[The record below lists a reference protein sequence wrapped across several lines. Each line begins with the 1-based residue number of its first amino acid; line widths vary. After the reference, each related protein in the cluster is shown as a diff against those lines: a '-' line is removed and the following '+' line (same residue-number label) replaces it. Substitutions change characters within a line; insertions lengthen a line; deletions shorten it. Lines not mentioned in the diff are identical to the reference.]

1 MLEELQRRNYSHRTA
16 KTYVRIVRD
25 FAGYFHQ
32 PPDKLGPEHIREY
45 QAHLFQSK
53 KLAPATVSQYVSA
66 LRFSFIKT
74 LHRHFL
80 AEYIPFPKARKR
92 LPTVLSPEE
101 VARLIDSARNLYHRT
116 LLMTLYSTA
125 MRRAELCR
133 LKVRNVDS
141 KRRMIRIHQGKGSRD
156 RDVPLSPKL
165 LETLR
170 VYWRWMQPTTFLF
183 PGMVKGVRADV
194 PITPNVVWLACQH
207 AARASEGLKVL
218 VLEKNAP
225 GGQAGSSSR
234 IENYLGFPMGISGE
248 ELSNRAFV
256 RAEKFGAHIAIAQSA
271 IGLKSK
277 LPPYTVELE
286 GGRSVRGQT
295 VIIAAGSRYRRLD
308 LPNLSQLEGVGVY
321 YGATQVE
328 ATVCREEEVAVV
340 GGGNSAGQAA
350 VFLAGTAKHVY
361 LVVRGPCLAKTMS
374 RYLIS
379 RIEANPRIT
388 LMAWTTIEELEGD
401 THLKR
406 VRLHNTK
413 TGANE
418 TRDIQHVFMMTGADP
433 NTEWLRGSLALDA
446 KGFIKTGAEVQDG
459 WPLHRPPYLLE
470 TSLPGVFAVGD
481 IRAESVKRVAS
492 AVGEGS
498 MVVQFVHKV
507 LAE

>member
-1 MLEELQRRNYSHRTA
+1 M
-16 KTYVRIVRD
+16 
-25 FAGYFHQ
+25 
-32 PPDKLGPEHIREY
+32 
-45 QAHLFQSK
+45 
-53 KLAPATVSQYVSA
+53 
-66 LRFSFIKT
+66 KT
-74 LHRHFL
+74 LTTNRLFAPIQVGLMELKHRVVMGPL
-80 AEYIPFPKARKR
+80 TRSRSVQPGNIP
-92 LPTVLSPEE
+92 
-101 VARLIDSARNLYHRT
+101 
-116 LLMTLYSTA
+116 
-125 MRRAELCR
+125 
-133 LKVRNVDS
+133 
-141 KRRMIRIHQGKGSRD
+141 Q
-156 RDVPLSPKL
+156 
-165 LETLR
+165 
-170 VYWRWMQPTTFLF
+170 
-183 PGMVKGVRADV
+183 
-194 PITPNVVWLACQH
+194 
-207 AARASEGLKVL
+207 
-218 VLEKNAP
+218 
-225 GGQAGSSSR
+225 
-234 IENYLGFPMGISGE
+234 
-248 ELSNRAFV
+248 
-256 RAEKFGAHIAIAQSA
+256 AEKFGAHIAIAQSA
-271 IGLKSK
+271 MGLKSN

-286 GGRSVRGQT
+286 GGGSVRGQT

-321 YGATQVE
+321 YGATHVE
-328 ATVCREEEVAVV
+328 ATVCRDEEVAVV

-388 LMAWTTIEELEGD
+388 LMAWTTIEGLEGD

-433 NTEWLRGSLALDA
+433 NTEWLRGSLTLDA

-459 WPLHRPPYLLE
+459 WPLHRRPYLLE